1 MQRGVLL
8 SIGFVTLFF
17 LLVASCMLL
26 DVPLFHD
33 SRLMSKWFGCYAAIL
48 VLSASLFWWN
58 GTRATSVRIAD
69 LAVVVLAIY
78 ICTSDY
84 CRGDLSGTVLL
95 RGLSL
100 LLLYLI
106 FRQSI
111 GGKLLVA
118 CMAVFFTLAV
128 VLAMWGMVQFVLAVA
143 HEVPLHTAV
152 TGNFDNTAGFAL
164 ALSLS
169 LPVGIYLLRLP
180 EYVKGQRLCIAI
192 ALGVVALALV
202 LSLSRTGWLSIVCT
216 GIYAYCLLGKR
227 KRQWTGLLL
236 LATMV
241 LFAIF
246 YLYKQDSADGRSY
259 IALCTV
265 HQIADSPWWGHGR
278 YGFTSGY
285 MEHQAG
291 YLSLHPDS
299 RFAWLADTVYHPL
312 NEWLHLVVRY
322 GIVGFLL
329 LVGTLLCLVP
339 AIRHEVA
346 ERRILPVG
354 LLVAFLP
361 FTLFSYP
368 LHYPLAWVLLIMATA
383 MQARHTKVLFSLSA
397 KRAVPLLALSLMCA
411 ASPLLYRTIHAEW
424 EWYDVATRSLSGQT
438 RYVMPWYEALYGRL
452 KHSPHFLYNYAA
464 ELNYIGEYT
473 HSQQI
478 LDECMQRMDDYDT
491 RLLAASN
498 HEHIGNYDL
507 AEKHY
512 RKASAMCPVRFV
524 PLYRLAKLYGKTGRY
539 GDQRNMAQQ
548 IMDKEVKVPSQHI
561 TEIKDEMRYLLE
573 ETDFK

>member
-1 MQRGVLL
+1 MTVMSGKVKLV
-8 SIGFVTLFF
+8 GFVTLFF

-48 VLSASLFWWN
+48 VLSASLFWWS

-78 ICTSDY
+78 IFTSDF
-84 CRGDLSGTVLL
+84 CRGDLSETVLL

-100 LLLYLI
+100 LQIYLI

-111 GGKLLVA
+111 GGKLLDA

-143 HEVPLHTAV
+143 HEV
-152 TGNFDNTAGFAL
+152 
-164 ALSLS
+164 
-169 LPVGIYLLRLP
+169 
-180 EYVKGQRLCIAI
+180 
-192 ALGVVALALV
+192 
-202 LSLSRTGWLSIVCT
+202 
-216 GIYAYCLLGKR
+216 
-227 KRQWTGLLL
+227 
-236 LATMV
+236 
-241 LFAIF
+241 
-246 YLYKQDSADGRSY
+246 
-259 IALCTV
+259 
-265 HQIADSPWWGHGR
+265 
-278 YGFTSGY
+278 
-285 MEHQAG
+285 
-291 YLSLHPDS
+291 
-299 RFAWLADTVYHPL
+299 
-312 NEWLHLVVRY
+312 
-322 GIVGFLL
+322 
-329 LVGTLLCLVP
+329 
-339 AIRHEVA
+339 A

-354 LLVAFLP
+354 LLVALLP

-397 KRAVPLLALSLMCA
+397 KRAVPLLALSLVCA

-438 RYVMPWYEALYGRL
+438 RYMIPRYEALYGRL

-464 ELNYIGEYT
+464 ELNYIGEHT

-524 PLYRLAKLYGKTGRY
+524 PLHRLAKLYGKTGRY
-539 GDQRNMAQQ
+539 GDQRIMAQR
-548 IMDKEVKVPSQHI
+548 IMDKEVKVPSQYI
-561 TEIKDEMRYLLE
+561 TEIKDEMRYILE
-573 ETDFK
+573 ETDY